1 MIRIKSTYTLPSGG
15 FFFSTHSL
23 YLRTIINHKLIKMK
37 KYLLFGI
44 AIVFSFGVNAQWKG
58 TTTNDDQRTMM
69 VQRHMDL
76 YPKNDQSQLKNI
88 FNEASS
94 INVNGTSIS
103 PEELANFAKMHHKI
117 FKGIKFQVGAN
128 ITSKYE
134 NGQIW
139 THVWAWWSGEGKK
152 SKETATI
159 PVHLAFNWDGL
170 KCNNAFFMFDPTFIN
185 KEIALNDK

>member
-1 MIRIKSTYTLPSGG
+1 MDSRIVWEFVSYKLNIFSYPPSGG

-76 YPKNDQSQLKNI
+76 YPKNDQSHQ
-88 FNEASS
+88 
-94 INVNGTSIS
+94 
-103 PEELANFAKMHHKI
+103 KI
-117 FKGIKFQVGAN
+117 YL
-128 ITSKYE
+128 TR
-134 NGQIW
+134 
-139 THVWAWWSGEGKK
+139 
-152 SKETATI
+152 
-159 PVHLAFNWDGL
+159 HLQ
-170 KCNNAFFMFDPTFIN
+170 
-185 KEIALNDK
+185 

>member
-1 MIRIKSTYTLPSGG
+1 
-15 FFFSTHSL
+15 
-23 YLRTIINHKLIKMK
+23 MK
-37 KYLLFGI
+37 KYLLFGL

-94 INVNGTSIS
+94 INVNGTNIS
-103 PEELANFAKMHHKI
+103 PEELANFEKMHHKI

-185 KEIALNDK
+185 KEVALNDK